1 MSCGWDRVRDPLARR
16 ELDLSDPFTDT
27 ERWRDIPSD
36 RSLPDLLVGRL
47 VQEAGRPAS
56 PDSRES
62 IRQLA
67 VQLAATGDEAPARR
81 SGQHAID
88 VNNCGF
94 VLRNAGRLEE
104 AEWLMRTALA
114 IDLAVRPPTHPKL
127 LHRRNNLAVVLL
139 MQGRMAE
146 AREQVALAWAQVE
159 AEPRYDLTTAR
170 VLTTRLILALI
181 DRAPHAQIVGLLK
194 THLAI
199 QPLPDFAD
207 VDRRW
212 QMDSVLAAIAPR
224 LDPEGHGL
232 LDALARVLNHRR
244 TVESLV
250 EMPMWRDAPAETL
263 AAVS

>member
-1 MSCGWDRVRDPLARR
+1 
-16 ELDLSDPFTDT
+16 
-27 ERWRDIPSD
+27 
-36 RSLPDLLVGRL
+36 
-47 VQEAGRPAS
+47 
-56 PDSRES
+56 
-62 IRQLA
+62 
-67 VQLAATGDEAPARR
+67 
-81 SGQHAID
+81 
-88 VNNCGF
+88 
-94 VLRNAGRLEE
+94 
-104 AEWLMRTALA
+104 
-114 IDLAVRPPTHPKL
+114 
-127 LHRRNNLAVVLL
+127 
-139 MQGRMAE
+139 
-146 AREQVALAWAQVE
+146 VE

-250 EMPMWRDAPAETL
+250 EMPMWRDAPAEPL